1 MFLNSHSIIKLSS
14 LCVLI
19 TMSVPSYIISTA
31 SYAQDNTTSP
41 PGRIALTSDN
51 STLGAVSNVQDLV
64 SRLLAKVV
72 ENMLKDGVSALELV
86 TNNSTPM
93 TAPPDEAL
101 LNTTIK
107 TLYGI
112 PPDADVLKRN
122 LAQDILSKYK
132 IFEYIGYATPRGDV
146 YFAEPYSPAQTQVP
160 TPNFAYRDHFQ
171 GAIATKGPF
180 LSNIIKSVAYGT
192 PHAAIAVP
200 IYSQNDSESLIGV
213 LVGGLNF
220 TYIDQSIRSLN
231 LTDNNDRQIILA
243 DRNGTAIFDSSLR
256 NNHTSKVGS
265 FASLQSFKNAL
276 EGRSGS
282 MIEPFNGIEMLI
294 SYHPVKAVQS
304 TWVLMLMRMV

>member
-1 MFLNSHSIIKLSS
+1 MLLNSHSIFKLSS

-19 TMSVPSYIISTA
+19 TMSLPSYISTA
-31 SYAQDNTTSP
+31 SYAQENTTSASS
-41 PGRIALTSDN
+41 RIVLASDN
-51 STLGAVSNVQDLV
+51 STVGAVSDVQDLV

-72 ENMLKDGVSALELV
+72 ENMLKDGVSALELL

-101 LNTTIK
+101 LNTTLK

-112 PPDADVLKRN
+112 PPDADVLKRK

-180 LSNIIKSVAYGT
+180 LSNIISSVAYGT
-192 PHAAIAVP
+192 PHAAVAVP

-231 LTDNNDRQIILA
+231 LTDNDRQVVLA

-256 NNHTSKVGS
+256 NNYTSKVES

-276 EGRSGS
+276 EGKSGS
-282 MIEPFNGIEMLI
+282 MIEPFNGTDLLI

-304 TWVLMLMRMV
+304 TWVLMLMRTV

>member
-1 MFLNSHSIIKLSS
+1 MS
-14 LCVLI
+14 L
-19 TMSVPSYIISTA
+19 PSYISTA
-31 SYAQDNTTSP
+31 SYAQDNTSSASS
-41 PGRIALTSDN
+41 RIVLASDN
-51 STLGAVSNVQDLV
+51 STVGAVSDVQDLV

-72 ENMLKDGVSALELV
+72 ENMLKDGVSALELL

-101 LNTTIK
+101 LNTTLK

-112 PPDADVLKRN
+112 PPDADVLKRK

-180 LSNIIKSVAYGT
+180 LSNIISSVAYGT
-192 PHAAIAVP
+192 PHAAVAVP

-231 LTDNNDRQIILA
+231 LTDNDRQVVLA

-256 NNHTSKVGS
+256 NNYTSKVES

-276 EGRSGS
+276 EGKSGS
-282 MIEPFNGIEMLI
+282 MIEPFNGTDLLI

-304 TWVLMLMRMV
+304 TWVLMLMRTV

>member
-1 MFLNSHSIIKLSS
+1 
-14 LCVLI
+14 
-19 TMSVPSYIISTA
+19 
-31 SYAQDNTTSP
+31 
-41 PGRIALTSDN
+41 
-51 STLGAVSNVQDLV
+51 
-64 SRLLAKVV
+64 
-72 ENMLKDGVSALELV
+72 LELL

-101 LNTTIK
+101 LNTTLK

-112 PPDADVLKRN
+112 PPDADVLKRK

-180 LSNIIKSVAYGT
+180 LSNIISSVAYGT
-192 PHAAIAVP
+192 PHAAVAVP

-231 LTDNNDRQIILA
+231 LTDNDRQVVLA

-256 NNHTSKVGS
+256 NNYTSKVES

-276 EGRSGS
+276 EGKSGS
-282 MIEPFNGIEMLI
+282 MIEPFNGTDLLI

-304 TWVLMLMRMV
+304 TWVLMLMRTV

>member
-1 MFLNSHSIIKLSS
+1 MS
-14 LCVLI
+14 L
-19 TMSVPSYIISTA
+19 PSYISTA
-31 SYAQDNTTSP
+31 SYAQDNTTSASS
-41 PGRIALTSDN
+41 RIVLASDN
-51 STLGAVSNVQDLV
+51 STVGAVSDVQELV

-72 ENMLKDGVSALELV
+72 ENMLKDGVSALELL

-101 LNTTIK
+101 LNTTLK
-107 TLYGI
+107 SLYGI
-112 PPDADVLKRN
+112 PPDADVFKRK

-180 LSNIIKSVAYGT
+180 LSNIISSVAYGT
-192 PHAAIAVP
+192 PHAAVAVP

-231 LTDNNDRQIILA
+231 LTDNDRQVVLA

-256 NNHTSKVGS
+256 NNYTSKVES

-276 EGRSGS
+276 EGKSGS
-282 MIEPFNGIEMLI
+282 MIEPFNGTDLLI

-304 TWVLMLMRMV
+304 TWVLMLMRTV

>member
-1 MFLNSHSIIKLSS
+1 
-14 LCVLI
+14 VLI
-19 TMSVPSYIISTA
+19 TMSLPSYISTA
-31 SYAQDNTTSP
+31 SYAQENTTSASS
-41 PGRIALTSDN
+41 RIVLASDN
-51 STLGAVSNVQDLV
+51 STVGAVSDVQDLV

-72 ENMLKDGVSALELV
+72 ENMLKDGVSALELL

-101 LNTTIK
+101 LNTTLK

-112 PPDADVLKRN
+112 PPDADVLKRK

-180 LSNIIKSVAYGT
+180 LSNIISSVAYGT
-192 PHAAIAVP
+192 PHAAVAVP

-231 LTDNNDRQIILA
+231 LTDNDRQVVLA

-256 NNHTSKVGS
+256 NNYTSKVES

-276 EGRSGS
+276 EGKSGS
-282 MIEPFNGIEMLI
+282 MIEPFNGTDLLI

-304 TWVLMLMRMV
+304 TWVLMLMRTV

>member
-1 MFLNSHSIIKLSS
+1 MS
-14 LCVLI
+14 L
-19 TMSVPSYIISTA
+19 PSYLSTA
-31 SYAQDNTTSP
+31 SYAQDNTSSASS
-41 PGRIALTSDN
+41 RIVLASDN
-51 STLGAVSNVQDLV
+51 STVGAVSDVQDLV

-72 ENMLKDGVSALELV
+72 ENMLKDGVSALELL

-101 LNTTIK
+101 LNTTLK

-112 PPDADVLKRN
+112 PPDADVLKRK
-122 LAQDILSKYK
+122 LAQDILLKYK

-180 LSNIIKSVAYGT
+180 LSNIISSVAYGT
-192 PHAAIAVP
+192 PHAAVAVP

-231 LTDNNDRQIILA
+231 LTDNDRQVVLA

-256 NNHTSKVGS
+256 NNYTSKVES

-276 EGRSGS
+276 EGKSGS
-282 MIEPFNGIEMLI
+282 MIEPFNGTDLLI

-304 TWVLMLMRMV
+304 TWVLMLMRTV